1 MDFQRFHTGPGV
13 DFSGPGHIERVAVT
27 SQRKEL
33 LTMQKLTHTTRISAA
48 RITKAIM
55 PYGLMLVLA
64 IAANAQ
70 TGSLNGISSTVS
82 TFVTWL
88 RLLAGILG
96 VAAIVWGGINM
107 YFSDLGRG
115 MAKVVAGLVGLI
127 IAGYA
132 QSIVDTF
139 FTTTS

>member
-1 MDFQRFHTGPGV
+1 
-13 DFSGPGHIERVAVT
+13 
-27 SQRKEL
+27 
-33 LTMQKLTHTTRISAA
+33 MQKVTNTKRISAT
-48 RITKAIM
+48 RIAKAIL
-55 PYGLMLVLA
+55 PYGVMLAFAV
-64 IAANAQ
+64 AANAQ
-70 TGSLNGISSTVS
+70 TGSLNGISATVN

-88 RLLAGILG
+88 RLLAGTLG

>member
-1 MDFQRFHTGPGV
+1 
-13 DFSGPGHIERVAVT
+13 
-27 SQRKEL
+27 
-33 LTMQKLTHTTRISAA
+33 MQKTTNIKRYAAVRIAGA
-48 RITKAIM
+48 VV
-55 PYGLMLVLA
+55 PYGVALA
-64 IAANAQ
+64 LAVAANAQ

-88 RLLAGILG
+88 RILAGTLG

>member
-1 MDFQRFHTGPGV
+1 MRKIT
-13 DFSGPGHIERVAVT
+13 STTAIKVAKTV
-27 SQRKEL
+27 
-33 LTMQKLTHTTRISAA
+33 A
-48 RITKAIM
+48 
-55 PYGLMLVLA
+55 PYGLMLAFAVG
-64 IAANAQ
+64 ANAQ
-70 TGSLNGISSTVS
+70 NGSLQGISSTIS

-88 RLLAGILG
+88 RVVAGTLG

-115 MAKVVAGLVGLI
+115 MAKIVAGIVGLI

-139 FTTTS
+139 FTTSS

>member
-1 MDFQRFHTGPGV
+1 
-13 DFSGPGHIERVAVT
+13 
-27 SQRKEL
+27 
-33 LTMQKLTHTTRISAA
+33 MQKITNNIKAHAA
-48 RITKAIM
+48 TVARTIA
-55 PYGLMLVLA
+55 PYGLMLAFAVSA
-64 IAANAQ
+64 DAQ
-70 TGSLNGISSTVS
+70 SGSLNGISSTVS
-82 TFVTWL
+82 MFVTWL
-88 RLLAGILG
+88 RILAGTLG

-115 MAKVVAGLVGLI
+115 MAKIVAGLVGLI

>member
-1 MDFQRFHTGPGV
+1 
-13 DFSGPGHIERVAVT
+13 
-27 SQRKEL
+27 
-33 LTMQKLTHTTRISAA
+33 MQKVTNTTRISAA
-48 RITKAIM
+48 RIAKAIM
-55 PYGLMLVLA
+55 PYGVMLAFAV
-64 IAANAQ
+64 AANAQ
-70 TGSLNGISSTVS
+70 TGSLNGISATVN

-88 RLLAGILG
+88 RLLAGTLG

>member
-1 MDFQRFHTGPGV
+1 MQKTDIK
-13 DFSGPGHIERVAVT
+13 SSAAIRVA
-27 SQRKEL
+27 
-33 LTMQKLTHTTRISAA
+33 
-48 RITKAIM
+48 KAVA
-55 PYGLMLVLA
+55 PYGLALA
-64 IAANAQ
+64 FAVAANAQ

>member
-1 MDFQRFHTGPGV
+1 L

-27 SQRKEL
+27 SRRKEF
-33 LTMQKLTHTTRISAA
+33 LTMQKLTNTMRISAA
-48 RITKAIM
+48 RIAKAIM
-55 PYGLMLVLA
+55 PYGLMLVFA

-70 TGSLNGISSTVS
+70 TGSLNGISATVS

-88 RLLAGILG
+88 RILAGILG

>member
-1 MDFQRFHTGPGV
+1 MWKITGV
-13 DFSGPGHIERVAVT
+13 RATKFAKTVT
-27 SQRKEL
+27 
-33 LTMQKLTHTTRISAA
+33 
-48 RITKAIM
+48 
-55 PYGLMLVLA
+55 PYGLILA
-64 IAANAQ
+64 FAVAANAQ
-70 TGSLNGISSTVS
+70 NGSLQGISSTIS

-88 RLLAGILG
+88 RVVAGTLG

-115 MAKVVAGLVGLI
+115 MAKIVAGIVGLI

-139 FTTTS
+139 FTTSS